1 MAKSKARH
9 HVIEFLVFH
18 ALKKDGMTVLLIGY
32 GKCQDFE
39 GLFND
44 TFKENKR
51 STVRTK
57 YQRTFNISSDDNILK
72 KALLPKIF
80 CWQFL
85 QLTPKFLL
93 LCLMFIIFH
102 GV

>member
-18 ALKKDGMTVLLIGY
+18 ALKKDVMTVLLIGY

-39 GLFND
+39 GLFNN

-72 KALLPKIF
+72 KQCCL
-80 CWQFL
+80 
-85 QLTPKFLL
+85 KFSAGN
-93 LCLMFIIFH
+93 FYN
-102 GV
+102 